1 MRFSNDAPAEG
12 IYSEDERVMQRYDAK
27 NRFLAIIA
35 SWMNGELSEGQAC
48 KLLGVGVSPVDLRET
63 AEEYN
68 TVAREMWK
76 RFKRNGATVDDDMKE
91 EGLHRPHQCSR
102 CND

>member
-35 SWMNGELSEGQAC
+35 SWINGELSEGQAC
-48 KLLGVGVSPVDLRET
+48 KLLGVGVTPVDLRET

-91 EGLHRPHQCSR
+91 EGLHRPHQCR
-102 CND
+102 CCND